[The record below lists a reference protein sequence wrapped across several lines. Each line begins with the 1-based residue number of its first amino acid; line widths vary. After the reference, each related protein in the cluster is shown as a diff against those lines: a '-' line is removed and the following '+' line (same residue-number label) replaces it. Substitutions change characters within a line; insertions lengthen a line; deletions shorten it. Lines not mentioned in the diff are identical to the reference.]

1 MGISSKDGVRTRME
15 LEQRVSDLETRV
27 NNHDS
32 RLKTVE
38 EGQTELKKYLDRIDI
53 KLDSNQNQLMALL
66 GQALGIKQASVT
78 SEAEVK
84 KVRWTTLGTI
94 VTASLTGGGG
104 ITLIAL
110 KWLDLL

>member
-1 MGISSKDGVRTRME
+1 ME
-15 LEQRVSDLETRV
+15 LEQRVSDLEHKV
-27 NNHDS
+27 NRHET
-32 RLKTVE
+32 RLKGVE
-38 EGQTELKKYLDRIDI
+38 EGQTELKKYLDKIDI

-66 GQALGIKQASVT
+66 GQALGIKQVSVT

-104 ITLIAL
+104 ITLIIL
-110 KWLDLL
+110 KLLEVI

>member
-1 MGISSKDGVRTRME
+1 ME
-15 LEQRVSDLETRV
+15 TKV
-27 NNHDS
+27 NSQES

-53 KLDSNQNQLMALL
+53 KLDSNQNQLMSLL
-66 GQALGIKQASVT
+66 GQALGIKQVSVT
-78 SEAEVK
+78 SDAEVK

-104 ITLIAL
+104 LTLIIL
-110 KWLDLL
+110 KLLEVI